1 MKILAI
7 VYCYPPLL
15 YPATMCYVK
24 LLAGLKANGF
34 DIDVVA
40 INPDSFYFPGG
51 RSLDGTLQDLVP
63 EGIREHRVW
72 SWESHPVVTALR
84 ENRLTKH
91 LLYKFFEPRKREWT
105 FAARR
110 YLRRLDTESY
120 DVILTCSQPHC
131 NHLLGLEL
139 KRKTGKPWIAYL
151 SDPWTDNV
159 YASFPSKKV
168 FDYNLKLEQSVVTQA
183 DRLFFTSP
191 EILELVMRKYP
202 AALKKKCGVLPH
214 CFIPEWYGGN
224 ADQAPSA
231 TLGKVRVVHTGHFY
245 GPRTPLP
252 LFRALARLQREG
264 DLSGRIEFILYG
276 NMASE
281 HADSIRREGLEG
293 VVTVRDTIPYRESL
307 AVMKTADA
315 LLLVDAPLATMN
327 ESVFL
332 PSKLVDYLGSGR
344 PILGITP
351 LVGASARVLRET
363 GNRVCEIADEEAV
376 CRAITALVQR
386 RIPVPNTV
394 ASAAYDYRT
403 VGKILVDVLLKHG

>member
-34 DIDVVA
+34 DIAVVA
-40 INPDSFYFPGG
+40 IDPDSFYFPGG
-51 RSLDGTLQDLVP
+51 KSLDDTLQDLVP

-110 YLRRLDTESY
+110 YLQRLDTESY

-214 CFIPEWYGGN
+214 CFIPEWYDGN
-224 ADQAPSA
+224 ADQAQPAES
-231 TLGKVRVVHTGHFY
+231 GKVRVVHTGHFY
-245 GPRTPLP
+245 GPRTPMP
-252 LFRALARLQREG
+252 LFRALARLQRED
-264 DLSGRIEFILYG
+264 DLSGCVEFLLYG
-276 NMASE
+276 NMAPE
-281 HADSIRREGLEG
+281 HADFVRREGLEG
-293 VVTVRDTIPYRESL
+293 LVSVRGTIPYRESL
-307 AVMKTADA
+307 AAMNAADA

-363 GNRVCEIADEEAV
+363 GNQVCDIADEEAV

-386 RIPVPNTV
+386 QLPVPDAV
-394 ASAAYDYRT
+394 ANAAYNYRT
-403 VGKILVDVLLKHG
+403 VGKIMAEALLKLG

>member
-1 MKILAI
+1 MKILSI

-34 DIDVVA
+34 DLDVVA
-40 INPDSFYFPGG
+40 VDPDSFYFPGG
-51 RSLDGTLQDLVP
+51 KSLDLELQELVP
-63 EGIREHRVW
+63 EGIREHRIW
-72 SWESHPVVTALR
+72 SWESNPVVTALR
-84 ENRLTKH
+84 ENRLTKQ

-105 FAARR
+105 YPAGR
-110 YLRRLDTESY
+110 YLRRMDSQSY

-139 KRKTGKPWIAYL
+139 KQKTGKPWIAYL

-159 YASFPSKKV
+159 YASFPSAKV
-168 FDYNLKLEQSVVTQA
+168 FDYNLKLEQSVVGQA

-191 EILELVMRKYP
+191 EILELVMAKYP

-214 CFIPEWYGGN
+214 CFIPEWY
-224 ADQAPSA
+224 DKIPLQPA
-231 TLGKVRVVHTGHFY
+231 TATAKVRVLHTGHFY

-252 LFRALARLQREG
+252 LFRALARLQREEG
-264 DLSGRIEFILYG
+264 SLAGRIEFVMHG
-276 NMASE
+276 NMLPE
-281 HADSIRREGLEG
+281 HADFIGREGLAG
-293 VVTVRDTIPYRESL
+293 VVSVQGTIPYLQSL
-307 AVMKTADA
+307 SVMKRADA
-315 LLLVDAPLATMN
+315 LLLIDAPLKDVN

-344 PILGITP
+344 PIVGITP
-351 LVGASARVLRET
+351 LAGASARVLRDT
-363 GNRVCEIADEEAV
+363 GNQVCDIADETSI
-376 CRAITALVQR
+376 CRSIMALTQGQLA
-386 RIPVPNTV
+386 PPDAG

-403 VGKILVDVLLKHG
+403 VGRIMADTLQAMG

>member
-1 MKILAI
+1 MKILNI

-34 DIDVVA
+34 DLDVVA
-40 INPDSFYFPGG
+40 VDPDSFYFPGG
-51 RSLDGTLQDLVP
+51 KSLDLELQELVP
-63 EGIREHRVW
+63 EGIREHRIW

-84 ENRLTKH
+84 ENRLTKQ

-105 FAARR
+105 YPAGR
-110 YLRRLDTESY
+110 YLRRMDSQSY

-139 KRKTGKPWIAYL
+139 KQKTGKPWIAYL

-159 YASFPSKKV
+159 YASFPSTKV
-168 FDYNLKLEQSVVTQA
+168 FDYNLKLEQQVIRQA

-191 EILELVMRKYP
+191 EILELVMAKYP
-202 AALKKKCGVLPH
+202 APLKKKCGVLPH
-214 CFIPEWYGGN
+214 CFIPEWY
-224 ADQAPSA
+224 DKIPPQPA
-231 TLGKVRVVHTGHFY
+231 TATAKVRVLHTGHFY

-252 LFRALARLQREG
+252 LFRALARLQREEG
-264 DLSGRIEFILYG
+264 DLSGRIEFVMHG
-276 NMASE
+276 NMLPE
-281 HADSIRREGLEG
+281 HADFIGREGLAG
-293 VVTVRDTIPYRESL
+293 VVSVEGTIPYLQSL
-307 AVMKTADA
+307 SVMKRADA
-315 LLLVDAPLATMN
+315 LLLIDAPLKDLN

-351 LVGASARVLRET
+351 VAGASARVLRDT
-363 GNRVCEIADEEAV
+363 GNQVCDIADETSI
-376 CRAITALVQR
+376 CRSIMALTHGQ
-386 RIPVPNTV
+386 PATPDAG

-403 VGKILVDVLLKHG
+403 VGRIMADTLQAMG